1 MTTEAQPQTSPPRR
15 PSNIVLVGLMGSGK
29 TTVGKLVAQ
38 SLGFTFVDTDEIII
52 QNAGKPIPEIFA
64 AEGETGFRQHETAAL
79 RQLLDQSDHQ
89 PPLVIATGG
98 GIVTQPVNLPLLK
111 QLGFVVW
118 LYATPNTLHH
128 RTAHSDDR
136 PLLRNADP
144 AGTLRNLLEARA
156 DLYELAS
163 DLKITT
169 DDLSAHDVAYGVA
182 ESVRVEF
189 ARQNAPV

>member
-1 MTTEAQPQTSPPRR
+1 MTTDPAQPQPSTSRR
-15 PSNIVLVGLMGSGK
+15 PSNIVLIGLMGSGK
-29 TTVGKLVAQ
+29 TTVGKLVAH
-38 SLGFTFVDTDEIII
+38 SLGFSFIDTDEIIVK
-52 QNAGKPIPEIFA
+52 NAGKPIPDIFA

-79 RQLLDQSDHQ
+79 QQLLNQLQQHA
-89 PPLVIATGG
+89 VIATGG
-98 GIVTQPVNLPLLK
+98 GIVTRPENLPLLK
-111 QLGFVVW
+111 QLGYVVW

-156 DLYELAS
+156 DLYKLAS

-169 DDLSAHDVAYGVA
+169 DDLSAHDVAYGVS

-189 ARQNAPV
+189 AKQSA